1 MDRDLPTF
9 MAQDSR
15 ENRFCSRCDS
25 EICMAD
31 STSHNLHQAFVWFNI
46 SNRNLLELRIPGS
59 IVLRRVRY
67 NSLTVQWHFKGW
79 SGGDVVCLSNV

>member
-1 MDRDLPTF
+1 MDRNLPTL

-15 ENRFCSRCDS
+15 ENRFWSRCDS

-46 SNRNLLELRIPGS
+46 SNRNLLELSIPGS
-59 IVLRRVRY
+59 IVRRRVRY
-67 NSLTVQWHFKGW
+67 NGLPVERHFKAW
-79 SGGDVVCLSNV
+79 SEGKLFVR